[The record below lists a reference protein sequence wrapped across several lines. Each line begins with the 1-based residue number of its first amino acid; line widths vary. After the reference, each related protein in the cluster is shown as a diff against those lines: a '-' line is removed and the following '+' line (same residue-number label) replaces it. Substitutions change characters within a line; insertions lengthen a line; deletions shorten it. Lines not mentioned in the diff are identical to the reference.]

1 MTTHV
6 YCKAGKILSKLFTDV
21 FHQTDKILD
30 WTEGYD
36 VTTLRRYDV
45 AAAAAARLFVVI
57 FRTMFRRSVSNS
69 KTCFSSKSLSL
80 GLRLRTS
87 CAPKNVRVFL
97 DHLEIQFPTRW
108 R

>member
-21 FHQTDKILD
+21 FHQTDEILN

-36 VTTLRRYDV
+36 VA

-80 GLRLRTS
+80 GLRLRTI